1 MSGFILDPAN
11 EFIPDP
17 IWLIDM
23 LRNDLKQLDQ
33 MEGAPEE
40 DVQLYEWALA
50 LIGRKFPDAAWYA
63 LKAFQNVLSARMKK
77 EKTSGPRHRPEEL
90 TEGMLSTLAAVSQL
104 LQDEEDR
111 QRITR
116 LTELVRKWPEQY
128 TPKAAEPSPVSEQK
142 AQAAQEVP
150 ECPEAANEPEI
161 QHRLQ
166 KAASET
172 YRRMKKR
179 QREEIN
185 AFPMAFAFSKTQL
198 AEGMQKLGLQPTDT
212 DQVASIGGGGF
223 VRKTDVEAFHQM
235 FRLHRLERKSA
246 MNADRTGDGFLLEMF
261 RCELADHEYGY
272 TRDAEPALDA
282 LGMTLEELTQDGRL
296 MHAFHKACRQEAEW
310 YDTHC

>member
-1 MSGFILDPAN
+1 MSDFILDPTID
-11 EFIPDP
+11 FIPDP

-23 LRNDLKQLDQ
+23 LWNDLKQLDQ
-33 MEGAPEE
+33 MDRPPEE
-40 DVQLYEWALA
+40 DVQLYEWTLA

-63 LKAFQNVLSARMKK
+63 LEAFQNILSARMKE
-77 EKTSGPRHRPEEL
+77 EKTSGPRRRPEEL
-90 TEGMLSTLAAVSQL
+90 TEGMLSTLAVVSQL
-104 LQDEEDR
+104 LQNEEDR
-111 QRITR
+111 QRIAR

-128 TPKAAEPSPVSEQK
+128 TPKAAEPSPVSGQN
-142 AQAAQEVP
+142 AQAAQEAP
-150 ECPEAANEPEI
+150 EHPEATDDPET

-172 YRRMKKR
+172 YREMKKR
-179 QREEIN
+179 QQEEIN

-212 DQVASIGGGGF
+212 DQIVSIGGGGF
-223 VRKTDVEAFHQM
+223 VRKTDVEAFHRM

-246 MNADRTGDGFLLEMF
+246 MDVDRTGDGFLLEMF

-282 LGMTLEELTQDGRL
+282 LGMTFEELAQDDRL

>member
-1 MSGFILDPAN
+1 MSDFIFNPAD

-33 MEGAPEE
+33 MDGVPEE
-40 DVQLYEWALA
+40 DVHLYEWTLA
-50 LIGRKFPDAAWYA
+50 LIGLLFPDAVWYA
-63 LKAFQNVLSARMKK
+63 LDAFQEVFLARMKE

-104 LQDEEDR
+104 LQNEEDR
-111 QRITR
+111 QRIAR

-128 TPKAAEPSPVSEQK
+128 TPKAAEPFPISEQNMKAVQEVSEYPD
-142 AQAAQEVP
+142 AAD
-150 ECPEAANEPEI
+150 EPEI

-172 YRRMKKR
+172 YREMKKR
-179 QREEIN
+179 QQEEIN

-198 AEGMQKLGLQPTDT
+198 TEGMQKLGPQPDDA
-212 DQVASIGGGGF
+212 DQIVSIGGGGF
-223 VRKTDVEAFHQM
+223 VRKTDVEAFRQM
-235 FRLHRLERKSA
+235 FCLHRLERKSA
-246 MNADRTGDGFLLEMF
+246 MDADRTGDGFLLEMF
-261 RCELADHEYGY
+261 RYELANHEYGY

-282 LGMTLEELTQDGRL
+282 LGIALEDLARDELL
-296 MHAFHKACRQEAEW
+296 MRAFQKACREEANW
-310 YDTHC
+310 YEQHC

>member
-1 MSGFILDPAN
+1 MSDFIFNPAD

-33 MEGAPEE
+33 MDGVPEE
-40 DVQLYEWALA
+40 DVHLYEWTLA
-50 LIGRKFPDAAWYA
+50 LIGLLFPDAVWYA
-63 LKAFQNVLSARMKK
+63 LDAFQEVFLARMKE

-104 LQDEEDR
+104 LQNEEDR
-111 QRITR
+111 QRIAR

-128 TPKAAEPSPVSEQK
+128 TPKAAEPFPISEQNMKAVQEVSEYPD
-142 AQAAQEVP
+142 AAD
-150 ECPEAANEPEI
+150 EPEI

-172 YRRMKKR
+172 YREMKKR
-179 QREEIN
+179 QQEEIN

-198 AEGMQKLGLQPTDT
+198 TEGMQKLGPQPDDA
-212 DQVASIGGGGF
+212 DQIVSIGGGGF
-223 VRKTDVEAFHQM
+223 VRKTDVEAFRQM
-235 FRLHRLERKSA
+235 FCLHRLERKSA
-246 MNADRTGDGFLLEMF
+246 MDADRTGDGFLLEMF
-261 RCELADHEYGY
+261 RYELANHEYGY

-282 LGMTLEELTQDGRL
+282 LGIALEDLARDERL
-296 MHAFHKACRQEAEW
+296 MRAFQKACREEANW
-310 YDTHC
+310 YEQHC